1 MIAFLEHIDRE
12 VLFAING
19 AHNAFFDAFFF
30 FISNKYFWIPL
41 YMLFAYCLIK
51 KRTKT
56 AHWYFI
62 AIIVLIS
69 LSDLSS
75 VHLFKNVFERY
86 RPSHNHD
93 IQHLLHYVNDYRGGL
108 YGFISSHAANTM
120 ALAVF
125 MLFSL
130 EIKKKGIVFLFLFW
144 SVLVSYSRVY
154 LGVHYPSDVI
164 VGMLW
169 GALLAIALWFLLKAA
184 LKKWNKI

>member
-12 VLFAING
+12 ILFAING

-125 MLFSL
+125 LIFAL
-130 EIKKKGIVFLFLFW
+130 GINKKGILLLILSW
-144 SVLVSYSRVY
+144 ALLVSYSRVY

-169 GALLAIALWFLLKAA
+169 GALLAVALWFLLKAA